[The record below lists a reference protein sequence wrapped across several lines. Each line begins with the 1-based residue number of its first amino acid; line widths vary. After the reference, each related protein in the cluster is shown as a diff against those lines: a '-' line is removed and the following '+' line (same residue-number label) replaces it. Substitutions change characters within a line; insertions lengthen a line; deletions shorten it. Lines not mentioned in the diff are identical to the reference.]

1 MENIMS
7 IKPSVTI
14 SSFPTAEIPLFSK
27 KHAYKKRGKIIN
39 KKVWSNTPS
48 GDYGSIENAA
58 LSYFKNLGFEGWNDE
73 GYWINQTMRS
83 AILTGI
89 GTTKEYLEFANNHKQ
104 RFPTDPRNY
113 YAQGLLW
120 AAYSEELTMNH
131 GELIEKIRCTEKK
144 DILNFI
150 ENDAIGKR
158 FHASPTMTPDD
169 KKLYQIFLQI
179 LDMEFIAKI
188 ASKQVETQDYAG
200 FPDLTLWDAAGLKLV
215 EVKSPT
221 DRLSQNQKG
230 TFANVLTPIGARFEI
245 ARIIETECV

>member
-7 IKPSVTI
+7 TKPSVTM
-14 SSFPTAEIPLFSK
+14 SSFPTAKLPLFSK

-58 LSYFKNLGFEGWNDE
+58 LSYFKNLGFHGWNDE
-73 GYWINQTMRS
+73 GYWINQTIRS

-89 GTTKEYLEFANNHKQ
+89 GTTKEYLEFANNRKQ

-131 GELIEKIRCTEKK
+131 GELIDKIRCTEKK

-158 FHASPTMTPDD
+158 FHASPTMTHDD
-169 KKLYQIFLQI
+169 KKLYQIFLQK